1 MKQLFYYITILF
13 VLLPTSGIF
22 GQQAPIFTQYRDA
35 QMFTNPAY
43 AGMREGI
50 CVNGLMRQQWAG
62 FKDYETGDNAAPEDY
77 LITIDSPI
85 KLLHGGLGGAIIQD
99 KATYNWNDISLLLSY
114 SFHTELSIGTLGIGI
129 GAVLKNRS
137 IDGSKYIAVD
147 DDPVILSSAQSDMRF
162 DANLGVYFQSINN
175 YYIGVSFT
183 NLLKSKFV
191 KLDPSGEGIIS
202 TDRTLYIIGG
212 YNYIFPNDPRFELEP
227 SILIQSDFISTQ
239 YNISTTVNYNSRFWG
254 GLNYRFQESVG
265 AIVGLRF
272 KDFRLGYAY
281 DVNTKRLGVP
291 GSHEISLNY
300 CFKIKSDRSKT
311 SYKNTRYL

>member
-1 MKQLFYYITILF
+1 MI
-13 VLLPTSGIF
+13 
-22 GQQAPIFTQYRDA
+22 
-35 QMFTNPAY
+35 TNPAY

-62 FKDYETGDNAAPEDY
+62 FKDYETGENAAPEDY
-77 LITIDSPI
+77 LITLDSPI
-85 KLLHGGLGGAIIQD
+85 KFLHGGLGGAIIQD

-129 GAVLKNRS
+129 GGVLKNRS
-137 IDGSKYIAVD
+137 IDGSKYRAVD
-147 DDPVILSSAQSDMRF
+147 DDPVILASAQGDMRF
-162 DANLGVYFQSINN
+162 DANLGVFFRSNNN
-175 YYIGVSFT
+175 YYVGISFT
-183 NLLKSKFV
+183 NLIQSKFV

-202 TDRTLYIIGG
+202 TDRTLYFIGG
-212 YNYIFPNDPRFELEP
+212 YNYILPRNPRFEIEP
-227 SILIQSDFISTQ
+227 SIMIQSDFISTQ

-265 AIVGLRF
+265 VMVGLSF
-272 KDFRLGYAY
+272 KDFRLGYGY

-300 CFKIKSDRSKT
+300 CFKIKTDRSKT

>member
-1 MKQLFYYITILF
+1 
-13 VLLPTSGIF
+13 
-22 GQQAPIFTQYRDA
+22 
-35 QMFTNPAY
+35 MFSNPAY

-62 FKDYETGDNAAPEDY
+62 FKDYYTGDKASPEDY

-85 KLLHGGLGGAIIQD
+85 KLLHGGLGAAIIQD
-99 KATYNWNDISLLLSY
+99 KATYYWNDISLLLSY

-129 GAVLKNRS
+129 GAVLKNRN
-137 IDGSKYIAVD
+137 IDGTKFRMVD
-147 DDPVILSSAQSDMRF
+147 PGDDILLKTAQGDMRF
-162 DANLGVYFQSINN
+162 DANLGVFFRSINN

-183 NLLKSKFV
+183 NLLKSTFV

-202 TDRTLYIIGG
+202 TDRTLYITGG
-212 YNYIFPNDPRFELEP
+212 YNYVFPSDPRFEIEP

-239 YNISTTVNYNSRFWG
+239 YNISTTVNYNTRFWG

-281 DVNTKRLGVP
+281 DINTKRLGVP
-291 GSHEISLNY
+291 GSHEVSLGY
-300 CFKIKSDRSKT
+300 CFKIKTDRSKT

>member
-1 MKQLFYYITILF
+1 MILVPF
-13 VLLPTSGIF
+13 NKVL
-22 GQQAPIFTQYRDA
+22 GQQAPVFTQYKET
-35 QMFTNPAY
+35 QMFSNPAY

-62 FKDYETGDNAAPEDY
+62 FKDYYTGDKASPEDY

-85 KLLHGGLGGAIIQD
+85 KLLHGGLGAAIIQD
-99 KATYNWNDISLLLSY
+99 KATYYWNDISLLLSY

-129 GAVLKNRS
+129 GAVLKNRN
-137 IDGSKYIAVD
+137 IDGTKFRMVD
-147 DDPVILSSAQSDMRF
+147 PGDDILLKTAQGDMRF
-162 DANLGVYFQSINN
+162 DANLGVFFRSINN

-183 NLLKSKFV
+183 NLLKSTFV

-202 TDRTLYIIGG
+202 TDRTLYITGG
-212 YNYIFPNDPRFELEP
+212 YNYVFPSDPRFEIEP

-239 YNISTTVNYNSRFWG
+239 YNISTTVNYNTRFWG

-281 DVNTKRLGVP
+281 DINTKRLGVP
-291 GSHEISLNY
+291 GSHEVSLGY
-300 CFKIKSDRSKT
+300 CFKIKTDRSKT

>member
-1 MKQLFYYITILF
+1 
-13 VLLPTSGIF
+13 
-22 GQQAPIFTQYRDA
+22 
-35 QMFTNPAY
+35 MFINPAS

-62 FKDYETGDNAAPEDY
+62 FKDYYSGENASPEVY
-77 LITIDSPI
+77 LITLDSPMKI
-85 KLLHGGLGGAIIQD
+85 LHGGLGGAIIQD
-99 KATYNWNDISLLLSY
+99 KPTYNWNDISMLLSY
-114 SFHTELSIGTLGIGI
+114 SFHSELSIGTVGIGI

-137 IDGSKYIAVD
+137 IDGSKYRAVD
-147 DDPVILSSAQSDMRF
+147 EGDPIILSSEQGDMRF
-162 DANLGVYFQSINN
+162 DANIGLFFRSIDN

-183 NLLKSKFV
+183 NLLKTTFV
-191 KLDPSGEGIIS
+191 KLDPSGEGVLS

-212 YNYIFPNDPRFELEP
+212 YNYLLPSDPRFEIEP
-227 SILIQSDFISTQ
+227 SVLVQSNFISTQ
-239 YNISTTVNYNSRFWG
+239 YNISTAVNYNNRFSA

-265 AIVGLRF
+265 AMVGMKY
-272 KDFRLGYAY
+272 KDFRIGYAY

-300 CFKIKSDRSKT
+300 CFKIKADRSKT

>member
-1 MKQLFYYITILF
+1 MLIIW
-13 VLLPTSGIF
+13 PAESSF
-22 GQQAPIFTQYRDA
+22 GQQAPIFTQYRES
-35 QMFTNPAY
+35 QMFINPAF
-43 AGMREGI
+43 AGLREGI

-62 FKDYETGDNAAPEDY
+62 FKDYETGENAAPEDY

-85 KLLHGGLGGAIIQD
+85 KLLHGGIGAAIIQD

-114 SFHTELSIGTLGIGI
+114 SFHTELSVGTLGIGL

-137 IDGSKYIAVD
+137 IDGTKYRAVD
-147 DDPVILSSAQSDMRF
+147 DDPIIIASDQSDMRF
-162 DANLGVYFQSINN
+162 DANVGVFFQSIDN

-183 NLLKSKFV
+183 NLLKSTFV
-191 KLDPSGEGIIS
+191 KLDPAGDGLIS

-212 YNYIFPNDPRFELEP
+212 YNFIFPSDPRFEVEP

-239 YNISTTVNYNSRFWG
+239 YNISTTVNYNNRFLA
-254 GLNYRFQESVG
+254 GLNYRLQESVG
-265 AIVGLRF
+265 VIVGMRF

-281 DVNTKRLGVP
+281 DINTKRLGVP

-300 CFKIKSDRSKT
+300 CFKIKANRSKT

>member
-1 MKQLFYYITILF
+1 MIFILPSSI
-13 VLLPTSGIF
+13 VL
-22 GQQAPIFTQYRDA
+22 GQQAPVFTHYRDA

-62 FKDYETGDNAAPEDY
+62 FKDYETGENAAPEDY
-77 LITIDSPI
+77 LITLDSPI
-85 KLLHGGLGGAIIQD
+85 KFLHGGLGGAIIQD

-129 GAVLKNRS
+129 GGVLKNRS
-137 IDGSKYIAVD
+137 IDGSKYRAVD
-147 DDPVILSSAQSDMRF
+147 DDPVILASAQGDMRF
-162 DANLGVYFQSINN
+162 DANLGVFFRSNNN
-175 YYIGVSFT
+175 YYLGISFT
-183 NLLKSKFV
+183 NLIQSKFV

-202 TDRTLYIIGG
+202 TDRTLYFIGG
-212 YNYIFPNDPRFELEP
+212 YNYILPRNPRFEIEP
-227 SILIQSDFISTQ
+227 SIMIQSDFISTQ

-265 AIVGLRF
+265 VLVGLSF

-300 CFKIKSDRSKT
+300 CFKIKTDRSKT